1 MSDIKVSTQVT
12 PALHP
17 ENIKKLDGYDEDTA
31 PYLGQVETAFSE
43 AYEGI
48 KAVWLATEK
57 AKTNPT
63 WNEAQQM
70 IQTDDFAQKKLSR
83 ITRQFDS
90 ALSNLNKSIES
101 MEQQLT
107 TPLQQ
112 SGNSSLAA
120 EIRAHV
126 KTLPLAERT
135 KFLEEAHRT
144 DDHVTLCAVLAAP
157 GYLSGISETERQI
170 RTRLH
175 HEATAPAVARRVQVM
190 KAARTMM
197 EERAG
202 LVFGQMEKAVG
213 AAPHKVKALR
223 EAKTQA
229 EQAFIIQDNSSV

>member
-1 MSDIKVSTQVT
+1 MSDTEISTKVT

-17 ENIKKLDGYDEDTA
+17 ENIKTLDGYDEDTA

-48 KAVWLATEK
+48 KAVWLAAEK

-70 IQTDDFAQKKLSR
+70 IHTDDFAQKKLSR

-90 ALSNLNKSIES
+90 AMSNLNKTIES

-112 SGNSSLAA
+112 SGSSSIAA

-135 KFLEEAHRT
+135 KFLEEAHRSG
-144 DDHVTLCAVLAAP
+144 DHLTLSAVLAVP
-157 GYLSGISETERQI
+157 GYLSGVSETERRV
-170 RTRLH
+170 RTRMH
-175 HEATAPAVARRVQVM
+175 HEATAPAVAKKVQVM

-197 EERAG
+197 EERGG
-202 LVFGQMEKAVG
+202 LVFGQIEKAVG
-213 AAPHKVKALR
+213 APAHKVKALR

-229 EQAFIIQDNSSV
+229 EAAFILNDAL

>member
-1 MSDIKVSTQVT
+1 MSDMKISTKVT

-17 ENIKKLDGYDEDTA
+17 ENIKTLDDYDEDTA

-48 KAVWLATEK
+48 KAVWLASEK

-70 IQTDDFAQKKLSR
+70 IHTDDFAQKKLSR

-90 ALSNLNKSIES
+90 AMSNLNKSIES

-135 KFLEEAHRT
+135 KFLEEAHRSG
-144 DDHVTLCAVLAAP
+144 DHVTLCAVLAAP
-157 GYLSGISETERQI
+157 GYLSGLSESERQV
-170 RTRLH
+170 RTRMH
-175 HEATAPAVARRVQVM
+175 HEATAPAVAKKVKVM

-197 EERAG
+197 EERGG
-202 LVFGQMEKAVG
+202 LVFGQIEAAVG
-213 AAPHKVKALR
+213 APAHKVKALR

-229 EQAFIIQDNSSV
+229 EAAFILKDAL